1 MEIELSFQK
10 KLFNSLH
17 FMKTRANM
25 TIAVSP
31 WHYRSKMRTTKGKIG
46 SKILYTTFFV
56 GKNKLLNKR
65 KITNFEKVLNSWK
78 VCWKRAFPVKQRV
91 CVREFSMCQALI
103 FWMKGI
109 SFPTGLNNKL
119 FFFCLVTGLNSKLI
133 IEFYLNF
140 QCGQT
145 FAFHYLQG
153 KSVLSLLK
161 ELKENLRQKKWH
173 TWKRFIST

>member
-1 MEIELSFQK
+1 MYKVLWRSSCLFKRSFSIVYILWKQGQTWQSQSPRGILGQK
-10 KLFNSLH
+10 CVQPMGKLAQKFC
-17 FMKTRANM
+17 
-25 TIAVSP
+25 
-31 WHYRSKMRTTKGKIG
+31 
-46 SKILYTTFFV
+46 ILPFSRV
-56 GKNKLLNKR
+56 KNKLLNKR

-78 VCWKRAFPVKQRV
+78 VCWQRAFPVKQRV
-91 CVREFSMCQALI
+91 CVRELSMCQALI

-109 SFPTGLNNKL
+109 SFPTGLHNKL
-119 FFFCLVTGLNSKLI
+119 FFCLITGLNSKLI

-161 ELKENLRQKKWH
+161 ELKEN
-173 TWKRFIST
+173 